1 MEESQSQASVGE
13 LMDQILA
20 MPEYKLR
27 QDLLGLNTSIYIF
40 DTNYTELRRII
51 EFLTDDPNGQ
61 LLTAAE
67 NRDRLH
73 NVQVDVLRRLHNFV
87 AATQSLIDHTRRL
100 HTKLYSESGTF
111 PEYQDQVEARFV
123 NDPLS
128 QFVQRLRQYCQH
140 YKAPDI
146 GIKVSVRRTERG
158 FDERRVVFLGLDNL
172 REFDGW
178 NAPAKLYM
186 DDLPEEVDVLEVVTQ
201 YRDKVIE
208 FYRWFQ
214 SRQLEIHASDLA
226 RFEAKQTQ
234 LALLNLEWNVNAC
247 LNNKSDMPFR
257 GEEIYIGILSS
268 QELEELERIPTSSP
282 ERLSRAIE
290 FIGQR
295 LTIPPA
301 LKSRMADLYR
311 ESAFF
316 APRTRHKDDAGGNL
330 P

>member
-1 MEESQSQASVGE
+1 MEESPHQPSMGQ
-13 LMDQILA
+13 LMDEILA

-27 QDLLGLNTSIYIF
+27 QDLLGFNISIYIF

-61 LLTAAE
+61 LLTAAR
-67 NRDRLH
+67 NQDMLH
-73 NVQVDVLRRLHNFV
+73 NVQIDVLRRLHNFV
-87 AATQSLIDHTRRL
+87 ASTQSLIDHTRRI
-100 HTKLYSESGTF
+100 HDKLYGDSGIF
-111 PEYQDQVEARFV
+111 PEYKAQVDARFV

-146 GIKVSVRRTERG
+146 GIKVSVQGAEGG
-158 FDERRVVFLGLDNL
+158 FVERRVVFLGLGNL

-178 NAPAKLYM
+178 NTPAKLYM
-186 DDLPEEVDVLEVVTQ
+186 NGLPEEVDVLGVVTQ

-214 SRQLEIHASDLA
+214 FRQLEIHASELA
-226 RFEAKQTQ
+226 RFEAKQTE
-234 LALLNLEWNVNAC
+234 LALLKLEWNVNAC

-268 QELEELERIPTSSP
+268 QELEELEKISSHSP

-290 FIGQR
+290 LVEQR
-295 LTIPPA
+295 LPIPA
-301 LKSRMADLYR
+301 TLKGEITDLYQ
-311 ESAFF
+311 EPAFF
-316 APRTRHKDDAGGNL
+316 TPRTWHENYVEDNR

>member
-1 MEESQSQASVGE
+1 MEESPHQPSMGQ
-13 LMDQILA
+13 LMDEILA

-40 DTNYTELRRII
+40 DTNYAELRRII
-51 EFLTDDPNGQ
+51 ESLTDDPNGQ
-61 LLTAAE
+61 LLTAAK
-67 NRDRLH
+67 NRDKLH
-73 NVQVDVLRRLHNFV
+73 NKQIDVLRRLHNFV
-87 AATQSLIDHTRRL
+87 AATQSLVEHTRRL
-100 HTKLYSESGTF
+100 HDKLYGNSGIF
-111 PEYQDQVEARFV
+111 PEYQEQVNARFV

-146 GIKVSVRRTERG
+146 GIRVSVQRVEGRFVERRT
-158 FDERRVVFLGLDNL
+158 VFLDLDTL

-186 DDLPEEVDVLEVVTQ
+186 MDLSEEVDVLGVVTQ

-214 SRQLEIHASDLA
+214 SRQYEIHASELA
-226 RFEAKQTQ
+226 RLEAKQTQ
-234 LALLNLEWNVNAC
+234 LALLNLEWNVSAC
-247 LNNKSDMPFR
+247 LTNKSEMPYR
-257 GEEIYIGILSS
+257 GEEIFIGILSS
-268 QELEELERIPTSSP
+268 QELEDLEKIPAHSP

-290 FIGQR
+290 LVEQK
-295 LTIPPA
+295 LPIPA
-301 LKSRMADLYR
+301 TLKGKITDLYR
-311 ESAFF
+311 EPSFF
-316 APRTRHKDDAGGNL
+316 SPRSWPGKNADEKR

>member
-1 MEESQSQASVGE
+1 MEETQHQTSIGQ
-13 LMDQILA
+13 LMDEILA
-20 MPEYKLR
+20 MPEYRLR
-27 QDLLGLNTSIYIF
+27 QDMLGFNASIYIF
-40 DTNYTELRRII
+40 DTNFAELRRII

-61 LLTAAE
+61 LLTAAR
-67 NRDRLH
+67 NQDKLH
-73 NVQVDVLRRLHNFV
+73 NVQTDILRRLHNFV
-87 AATQSLIDHTRRL
+87 AATQSLIEHTRRF
-100 HTKLYSESGTF
+100 HNKLYGDSGTF
-111 PEYQDQVEARFV
+111 PEYQAQVDTRFV

-146 GIKVSVRRTERG
+146 GIKVAVQRVEDTYI
-158 FDERRVVFLGLDNL
+158 ERRVVFLSLDNL

-186 DDLPEEVDVLEVVTQ
+186 NSLPDEVDVLGVVTQ

-208 FYRWFQ
+208 FYQWFQ
-214 SRQLEIHASDLA
+214 SRQLEIHADELA

-234 LALLNLEWNVNAC
+234 LILLNLEWHLNAC
-247 LNNKSDMPFR
+247 LNNKADMPFR

-268 QELEELERIPTSSP
+268 QELEELEKMPTNSP

-290 FIGQR
+290 FIEQR
-295 LTIPPA
+295 LTIPMA
-301 LKSRMADLYR
+301 LKGKMFDLYQ
-311 ESAFF
+311 EPAFF
-316 APRTRHKDDAGGNL
+316 APRTWHENNPDDHH